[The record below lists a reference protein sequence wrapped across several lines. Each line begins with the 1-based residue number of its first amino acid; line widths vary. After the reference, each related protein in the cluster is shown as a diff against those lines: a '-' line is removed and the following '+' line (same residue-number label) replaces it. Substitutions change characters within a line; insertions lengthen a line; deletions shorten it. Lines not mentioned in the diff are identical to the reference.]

1 MSHLVHFSLLEL
13 MMDEVVIR
21 IDERLG
27 RSHMAKLDFKALNE
41 KQQYSQHAVFKVPAG
56 ALGTERADVISEAQ
70 QFFKAVEEDGTVI
83 IRGIYDLSGMR
94 DSADFM
100 IWWHAEEFE
109 DIQKVFAEFR
119 RTTVLGQISD
129 VTWIGNSLHR
139 PAEFNKSHLP
149 SFIMG
154 EEPEEWIAVYPFV
167 RSFEWYL
174 LEDEKRRK
182 ILMEHGMAARDYPDV
197 RANTVPAFAL
207 GDYEW
212 VLAFEAPKLDRIVD
226 LMYVMRYTEAR
237 LHVREEIPFHTG
249 RRVKD
254 VSELIE
260 ILP

>member
-1 MSHLVHFSLLEL
+1 
-13 MMDEVVIR
+13 
-21 IDERLG
+21 
-27 RSHMAKLDFKALNE
+27 MAKLDYKALNS

-56 ALGTERADVISEAQ
+56 ALGTERADIITEAQ
-70 QFFKAVEEDGTVI
+70 RFFKSVEEVGTVI
-83 IRGIYDLSGMR
+83 IRGIYDLTAMR

-100 IWWHAEEFE
+100 IWWHAEEFS
-109 DIQKVFAEFR
+109 DIQKVFADFR
-119 RTTVLGQISD
+119 RTTVLGQLSE
-129 VTWIGNSLHR
+129 VTWIGNALHR

-167 RSFEWYL
+167 RSYDWYL
-174 LEDEKRRK
+174 LEEEKRRN
-182 ILMEHGMAARDYPDV
+182 ILAEHGMSARDYADV

-237 LHVREEIPFHTG
+237 LYVRDEIPFHTG
-249 RRVKD
+249 RRVQD